1 MQQEKAHTR
10 EVHAFSGSAETGE
23 GLGELTTALFA
34 FATPAEALLFPAD
47 TVTDYPRRLA
57 IADVIREKLFT
68 KLFEELPHEI
78 GVRVDHIR
86 EEADTWH
93 VTATVLVN
101 RSSQKG
107 IVIGPK
113 GRVLRYV
120 KRLVEP
126 EIGAMFG
133 VTAHVELW
141 VKVEKNWTAN
151 FWLLQQ
157 MGYAGTR

>member
-1 MQQEKAHTR
+1 MP
-10 EVHAFSGSAETGE
+10 EVGKIDLKWED
-23 GLGELTTALFA
+23 LTPGKVIASMTYML
-34 FATPAEALLFPAD
+34 TPD
-47 TVTDYPRRLA
+47 D
-57 IADVIREKLFT
+57 
-68 KLFEELPHEI
+68 
-78 GVRVDHIR
+78 IR

-126 EIGAMFG
+126 EISAMFG